1 MPASQKSGED
11 LYDLDISLVSRVN
24 RVTEARLN
32 KYLTELQGKYDVIV
46 RKLQK
51 KIIETRR
58 ELELMQTERD
68 KIAVKVVKK
77 YNSRTTDEKEHVV
90 SGGNLKKIS
99 TSSTST
105 LASLPATSFATNFES
120 ASESLPLSNMS
131 ASVFESTL
139 EPVYESAPTTPILRP
154 HTLGN
159 PYKLYQNQNQ
169 PKFGRN
175 SKKGFRR
182 LLELNE
188 RNVSRMERSFGADHR
203 SRDYRRSSEHGE
215 GSTFVTE
222 IWKKNRCLSRGHMP
236 SKELSVE
243 RVHKLGER
251 GVEPRPKPPQTAG
264 YEIMTTSRPVRLEP
278 LSDKHRLKSGSH
290 LSVMTVI

>member
-1 MPASQKSGED
+1 MPASSKSGED

-24 RVTEARLN
+24 RVSETRLN
-32 KYLTELQGKYDVIV
+32 KYLTELQEKYDAIV

-51 KIIETRR
+51 QIIETRR

-68 KIAVKVVKK
+68 KIAMKVVKK
-77 YNSRTTDEKEHVV
+77 YNSRTTDEKEQVV

-99 TSSTST
+99 ASSTST
-105 LASLPATSFATNFES
+105 LASLPATSFASNFES

-131 ASVFESTL
+131 ASNFESTL
-139 EPVYESAPTTPILRP
+139 EPVYENAPTAPIVRP

-169 PKFGRN
+169 PKFDRN
-175 SKKGFRR
+175 SNKRFRR

-203 SRDYRRSSEHGE
+203 SMDNRRSSEHGE
-215 GSTFVTE
+215 GSSFVTE

-243 RVHKLGER
+243 RVYKLGER

-264 YEIMTTSRPVRLEP
+264 YEIMTTIRPVRLEP
-278 LSDKHRLKSGSH
+278 LSDRHRLKSGSH

>member
-1 MPASQKSGED
+1 MPASSKSGED

-68 KIAVKVVKK
+68 KIAMKVVKK
-77 YNSRTTDEKEHVV
+77 YNSRTTDEKEKVV

-99 TSSTST
+99 ASSTST

-139 EPVYESAPTTPILRP
+139 EPVYENAPTAPLVRP

-175 SKKGFRR
+175 SNKGFRR

-203 SRDYRRSSEHGE
+203 SSDNRRSSEHGE

-243 RVHKLGER
+243 GVYKLGER
-251 GVEPRPKPPQTAG
+251 GVEPRPKPPQTVV

>member
-1 MPASQKSGED
+1 MPASSKSGED

-32 KYLTELQGKYDVIV
+32 KYLTELQGKYGAIV

-51 KIIETRR
+51 QIIETRR

-68 KIAVKVVKK
+68 KIAMKVVKK
-77 YNSRTTDEKEHVV
+77 YNSRTTDEKEQVV

-99 TSSTST
+99 ASSTST
-105 LASLPATSFATNFES
+105 LASLPATSFASNFES

-139 EPVYESAPTTPILRP
+139 EPVYENAPIAPIVRP

-169 PKFGRN
+169 PKFDRN

-203 SRDYRRSSEHGE
+203 SRDNRRSSEHGE

-243 RVHKLGER
+243 RVYKLGER
-251 GVEPRPKPPQTAG
+251 GVEPRPKPPQTVG

-278 LSDKHRLKSGSH
+278 LSDRHRLKSGSH

>member
-58 ELELMQTERD
+58 ELELMQTEWD
-68 KIAVKVVKK
+68 KIAMKVVKK
-77 YNSRTTDEKEHVV
+77 YNSRTTDEKEQVV

-99 TSSTST
+99 ASSTST
-105 LASLPATSFATNFES
+105 LASLPATSSATNFES

-131 ASVFESTL
+131 ASNFESTL
-139 EPVYESAPTTPILRP
+139 EPVYENAPIAPIVRP

-169 PKFGRN
+169 PKFDRN
-175 SKKGFRR
+175 SNKRFRR

-188 RNVSRMERSFGADHR
+188 RNVSRMERSFGAGHR
-203 SRDYRRSSEHGE
+203 SRDNRRSSEHGE
-215 GSTFVTE
+215 GSSFVTE

-243 RVHKLGER
+243 RVYKLGER

-264 YEIMTTSRPVRLEP
+264 YEIMTTSRPVRLKP

>member
-1 MPASQKSGED
+1 MPASSKSGED

-68 KIAVKVVKK
+68 KIAMKVVKK
-77 YNSRTTDEKEHVV
+77 YNSRTTDEK
-90 SGGNLKKIS
+90 
-99 TSSTST
+99 
-105 LASLPATSFATNFES
+105 ALPATSFASNFES

-131 ASVFESTL
+131 ASNFESTL
-139 EPVYESAPTTPILRP
+139 EPVYENAPTAPIVRP

-175 SKKGFRR
+175 SNEGFRR

-203 SRDYRRSSEHGE
+203 YRDNRRSSEHGE

-236 SKELSVE
+236 SKELSVQG
-243 RVHKLGER
+243 VYKLGER

-264 YEIMTTSRPVRLEP
+264 YEIMTTIRPVRLEP

>member
-1 MPASQKSGED
+1 MSASSKSGED

-24 RVTEARLN
+24 RVSEARLN

-68 KIAVKVVKK
+68 KIAMKVVKK

-99 TSSTST
+99 ASSTST

-139 EPVYESAPTTPILRP
+139 EPVYENAHTAPIVRP

-188 RNVSRMERSFGADHR
+188 RNVSRMERSFGGDHR
-203 SRDYRRSSEHGE
+203 SRDNRRSSEHGE

-236 SKELSVE
+236 SKELSVG
-243 RVHKLGER
+243 RVYKLGER

-264 YEIMTTSRPVRLEP
+264 YEIMTTIRPVRLEP

>member
-1 MPASQKSGED
+1 MPASSKSGED

-68 KIAVKVVKK
+68 KIAMKVVKK
-77 YNSRTTDEKEHVV
+77 YNSRTTDEKEQVV
-90 SGGNLKKIS
+90 SGGNLKIS
-99 TSSTST
+99 ASSTST
-105 LASLPATSFATNFES
+105 LASLPVTSSATNFEF

-131 ASVFESTL
+131 ASNFESTL
-139 EPVYESAPTTPILRP
+139 EPVYENAPTTPIVRP

-175 SKKGFRR
+175 SNKGFRR

-203 SRDYRRSSEHGE
+203 SRDNRRSSEHGE

-236 SKELSVE
+236 SKELSVQG
-243 RVHKLGER
+243 VYKLGER

-264 YEIMTTSRPVRLEP
+264 YEIMTTIRPVRLEP

>member
-1 MPASQKSGED
+1 MPASSKSGED

-24 RVTEARLN
+24 RVSETRLN
-32 KYLTELQGKYDVIV
+32 KYLTELQEKYDAIV

-51 KIIETRR
+51 QIIETRR

-68 KIAVKVVKK
+68 KIAMKVVKK
-77 YNSRTTDEKEHVV
+77 YNSRTTDEKEQVV

-99 TSSTST
+99 ASSTST
-105 LASLPATSFATNFES
+105 LASLPATSSATNFES

-131 ASVFESTL
+131 ASNFESTL
-139 EPVYESAPTTPILRP
+139 EPVYENAPTAPIVRP

-169 PKFGRN
+169 PKFDRN
-175 SKKGFRR
+175 SNKRFRR

-188 RNVSRMERSFGADHR
+188 RNVSRMERSFGAGHR
-203 SRDYRRSSEHGE
+203 SRDNRRSSEHGE

-236 SKELSVE
+236 SKELSVQG
-243 RVHKLGER
+243 VYKLGER

-264 YEIMTTSRPVRLEP
+264 YEIMTTIRPVRLEP
-278 LSDKHRLKSGSH
+278 LSDRHRLKSGSH

>member
-1 MPASQKSGED
+1 MPASSKSGED

-32 KYLTELQGKYDVIV
+32 KYLAELQGKYDVIV

-51 KIIETRR
+51 QIIETRR

-68 KIAVKVVKK
+68 KIAMKVVKK

-99 TSSTST
+99 ASSTST

-139 EPVYESAPTTPILRP
+139 EPVYENAPTAPIVRP

-203 SRDYRRSSEHGE
+203 SRDNRRSSEHGE
-215 GSTFVTE
+215 GSTFVTK

-243 RVHKLGER
+243 RVYKLGER
-251 GVEPRPKPPQTAG
+251 GVEPRPKPTQTVG

>member
-1 MPASQKSGED
+1 MPASSKSGED

-24 RVTEARLN
+24 RVSEARLN
-32 KYLTELQGKYDVIV
+32 KYLTELQGKYDMIV

-51 KIIETRR
+51 QIIETRR

-68 KIAVKVVKK
+68 KIAMKVVKN
-77 YNSRTTDEKEHVV
+77 YNSRTTDEKEQVV

-99 TSSTST
+99 ASSTST

-139 EPVYESAPTTPILRP
+139 EPVYENAPIALIVRP

-203 SRDYRRSSEHGE
+203 YRDNRRSSELGE
-215 GSTFVTE
+215 RSTFVTE

-243 RVHKLGER
+243 RVYKLGER
-251 GVEPRPKPPQTAG
+251 GVEPRPKPPQAVG

>member
-1 MPASQKSGED
+1 MPASSKSGED

-24 RVTEARLN
+24 RVSEARLN

-68 KIAVKVVKK
+68 KIATKVVKK
-77 YNSRTTDEKEHVV
+77 YNSRTTDEKEQVV

-99 TSSTST
+99 ASSTST
-105 LASLPATSFATNFES
+105 LASLPATSSATNFES

-131 ASVFESTL
+131 ASIFESTL
-139 EPVYESAPTTPILRP
+139 EPVYENALPAPLVRP

-175 SKKGFRR
+175 SNEGFRR

-203 SRDYRRSSEHGE
+203 SRDNRRSSEHGE

-243 RVHKLGER
+243 RVYKLGER
-251 GVEPRPKPPQTAG
+251 GVEPRTKPPQTVG

>member
-58 ELELMQTERD
+58 ELELMQTEWD
-68 KIAVKVVKK
+68 KIAMKVVKK
-77 YNSRTTDEKEHVV
+77 YNSRTTDEKEQVV

-99 TSSTST
+99 ASSTST
-105 LASLPATSFATNFES
+105 LASLPATSFASNFES

-139 EPVYESAPTTPILRP
+139 EPVYENAPIAPIVRP

-169 PKFGRN
+169 PKFDRN

-203 SRDYRRSSEHGE
+203 SMDNRRSSEHGE
-215 GSTFVTE
+215 GSSFVTE

-243 RVHKLGER
+243 RVYKLGER
-251 GVEPRPKPPQTAG
+251 GVEPRPKPPQTVG

>member
-1 MPASQKSGED
+1 MPASSKSGED

-24 RVTEARLN
+24 RVSEARLN
-32 KYLTELQGKYDVIV
+32 KYLTELQGKYDMIV

-68 KIAVKVVKK
+68 KIAMKVVKK
-77 YNSRTTDEKEHVV
+77 YNSRTTDEKEQVV

-99 TSSTST
+99 ASSTST
-105 LASLPATSFATNFES
+105 LASLPATSSATNFES

-139 EPVYESAPTTPILRP
+139 EPVYENAPIAPIVRP

-169 PKFGRN
+169 PKFGRYSN
-175 SKKGFRR
+175 EGFRR

-188 RNVSRMERSFGADHR
+188 RNVSRMERSFGANHR
-203 SRDYRRSSEHGE
+203 SRDNRRSSEHGE

-243 RVHKLGER
+243 RVYKLGER
-251 GVEPRPKPPQTAG
+251 GVEPRPKPPQTVG

-290 LSVMTVI
+290 FSVMTVI

>member
-24 RVTEARLN
+24 RVSEARLN

-51 KIIETRR
+51 QIIETRR

-68 KIAVKVVKK
+68 KIAMKVVKK
-77 YNSRTTDEKEHVV
+77 YNSRTTDEKEKVV

-99 TSSTST
+99 ASSTST
-105 LASLPATSFATNFES
+105 LASLPATSFASNFES

-139 EPVYESAPTTPILRP
+139 EPVYENAPTAPLVRP

-203 SRDYRRSSEHGE
+203 SCDNRRSSEHGE

-243 RVHKLGER
+243 RVYKLGER

-264 YEIMTTSRPVRLEP
+264 YEIMTTIRPVRLEP

>member
-1 MPASQKSGED
+1 MPASSKSGED

-24 RVTEARLN
+24 RVSEARLN

-51 KIIETRR
+51 QIIETRR

-68 KIAVKVVKK
+68 KIAMKVVKK

-99 TSSTST
+99 ASSTST

-139 EPVYESAPTTPILRP
+139 EPVYENAPTAPIVRP

-159 PYKLYQNQNQ
+159 PFKLYQNQNQ
-169 PKFGRN
+169 PKFDRN
-175 SKKGFRR
+175 SNKGFRR

-203 SRDYRRSSEHGE
+203 SRDNRRSSEHGE

-243 RVHKLGER
+243 RVYKLGER
-251 GVEPRPKPPQTAG
+251 GVEPRPKPTQTVG

>member
-24 RVTEARLN
+24 RVSEARLN

-51 KIIETRR
+51 QIIETRR

-68 KIAVKVVKK
+68 KIAMKVVKK
-77 YNSRTTDEKEHVV
+77 YNSRTTDEKEKVV

-99 TSSTST
+99 VSSTST
-105 LASLPATSFATNFES
+105 LASLPATSSATNFES

-131 ASVFESTL
+131 ASIFESTL
-139 EPVYESAPTTPILRP
+139 EPVYENAPTAPLVRP

-175 SKKGFRR
+175 SNKGFRR

-188 RNVSRMERSFGADHR
+188 RNVSRMERSFGAGHR
-203 SRDYRRSSEHGE
+203 YRDNRRSSEHGE

-243 RVHKLGER
+243 RVYKLGER
-251 GVEPRPKPPQTAG
+251 GVEPRQKPPQTAG

>member
-1 MPASQKSGED
+1 MPASSKSGED

-46 RKLQK
+46 RKLRK

-68 KIAVKVVKK
+68 KIAMKVVKK
-77 YNSRTTDEKEHVV
+77 YNSRTTDEKEQVV

-99 TSSTST
+99 ASSTST
-105 LASLPATSFATNFES
+105 LASLPVTGSATNFES

-131 ASVFESTL
+131 ASIFESTL
-139 EPVYESAPTTPILRP
+139 EPVYENAPTAPLVRP

-203 SRDYRRSSEHGE
+203 SSDNRRSSEHGE

-243 RVHKLGER
+243 RLYKLGER

>member
-1 MPASQKSGED
+1 MPASSKSGED

-24 RVTEARLN
+24 RVSEARLN
-32 KYLTELQGKYDVIV
+32 KYLTELQGKYDLIV

-68 KIAVKVVKK
+68 KIAMKVVKK
-77 YNSRTTDEKEHVV
+77 YNSRTTDEKEQVV

-99 TSSTST
+99 ASSTST
-105 LASLPATSFATNFES
+105 LASLPATSFASNFES

-131 ASVFESTL
+131 ASVFESSL
-139 EPVYESAPTTPILRP
+139 EPVYENAPILRP

-169 PKFGRN
+169 PKFSRN
-175 SKKGFRR
+175 SNKGFRR

-203 SRDYRRSSEHGE
+203 YRDNRRSSEHGE

-243 RVHKLGER
+243 RVYKLGER

-278 LSDKHRLKSGSH
+278 LSDRHRLKSGSH

>member
-1 MPASQKSGED
+1 
-11 LYDLDISLVSRVN
+11 
-24 RVTEARLN
+24 
-32 KYLTELQGKYDVIV
+32 
-46 RKLQK
+46 
-51 KIIETRR
+51 
-58 ELELMQTERD
+58 MQTERD
-68 KIAVKVVKK
+68 KIVMKVVKK

-99 TSSTST
+99 ASSTST

-120 ASESLPLSNMS
+120 TSESLPLSNMS
-131 ASVFESTL
+131 ASIFESTL
-139 EPVYESAPTTPILRP
+139 EPVYENAPTAPLVRP

-169 PKFGRN
+169 PKFDRN

-203 SRDYRRSSEHGE
+203 YRDNRRSSEHGE

-243 RVHKLGER
+243 RVYKLGER
-251 GVEPRPKPPQTAG
+251 GVEPRPKPPQTVG

>member
-24 RVTEARLN
+24 RVSETRLN
-32 KYLTELQGKYDVIV
+32 KYLTELQEKYDAIV

-51 KIIETRR
+51 QIIETRR

-68 KIAVKVVKK
+68 KIAMKVVKK
-77 YNSRTTDEKEHVV
+77 YNSRTTDEKEQVV

-99 TSSTST
+99 ASSTST
-105 LASLPATSFATNFES
+105 LASLPATSFASNFES

-139 EPVYESAPTTPILRP
+139 EPVYENAPIAPIVRP

-169 PKFGRN
+169 PKFDRN
-175 SKKGFRR
+175 SNKRFRR

-188 RNVSRMERSFGADHR
+188 RNVSRMERSFGAGHR
-203 SRDYRRSSEHGE
+203 SRDNRRSSEHGE

-243 RVHKLGER
+243 RVYKLGER

-264 YEIMTTSRPVRLEP
+264 YEIMTTSRPVRLKP

>member
-1 MPASQKSGED
+1 MPASSKSGED

-46 RKLQK
+46 RKLKK

-68 KIAVKVVKK
+68 KIAMKVVKK
-77 YNSRTTDEKEHVV
+77 YNSRTTDEKEQVV

-99 TSSTST
+99 ASSTST
-105 LASLPATSFATNFES
+105 LASLPATSFASNFES
-120 ASESLPLSNMS
+120 ARESLPLSNMS
-131 ASVFESTL
+131 ASIFESTL
-139 EPVYESAPTTPILRP
+139 EPVYENAPTAPIVRP

-175 SKKGFRR
+175 NKKGFRR

-188 RNVSRMERSFGADHR
+188 RNVSRMERSFGADH
-203 SRDYRRSSEHGE
+203 RRSSEHGE

-243 RVHKLGER
+243 RVYKLGER

-264 YEIMTTSRPVRLEP
+264 YEIMTTIRPVRLEP

>member
-1 MPASQKSGED
+1 MPASSKSGED

-24 RVTEARLN
+24 RVSEARLN

-68 KIAVKVVKK
+68 KIAMTVVKK
-77 YNSRTTDEKEHVV
+77 YNSRTTDEKEKVV

-99 TSSTST
+99 ASSTST
-105 LASLPATSFATNFES
+105 LASLPATSSATNFES

-139 EPVYESAPTTPILRP
+139 EPVYENAPTAPIVRP

-203 SRDYRRSSEHGE
+203 YRDNRRSSEHGE

-243 RVHKLGER
+243 RVYKLGER
-251 GVEPRPKPPQTAG
+251 GVEPRPKPPQTVG

-278 LSDKHRLKSGSH
+278 LSDRHRLKSGSH